1 MDSSDIL
8 QCFMGTLVRKMK
20 EVDITYHSLTFVPEW
35 SYTYSGKIYLILN
48 ILFNKNSRFH
58 YSYYNSI
65 AIQVISFVSFYIIL
79 REMAANTKQSKLSAK
94 DEECTFTWKIFT
106 SWDYGI
112 ANVETAHNKVTIYFS
127 IKYLSSCGIM
137 LD

>member
-1 MDSSDIL
+1 
-8 QCFMGTLVRKMK
+8 
-20 EVDITYHSLTFVPEW
+20 
-35 SYTYSGKIYLILN
+35 
-48 ILFNKNSRFH
+48 
-58 YSYYNSI
+58 
-65 AIQVISFVSFYIIL
+65 
-79 REMAANTKQSKLSAK
+79 MAANTKQSKLSAK

-127 IKYLSSCGIM
+127 IKYLSSCVKYLM